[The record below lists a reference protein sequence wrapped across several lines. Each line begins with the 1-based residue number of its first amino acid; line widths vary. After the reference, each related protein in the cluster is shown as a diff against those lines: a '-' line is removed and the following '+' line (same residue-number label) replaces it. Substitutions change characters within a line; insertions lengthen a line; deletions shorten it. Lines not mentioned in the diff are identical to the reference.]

1 MSVFQTL
8 ATFCAPPMPL
18 PNQLC
23 HWPLWFLFLNCRH
36 SPWMLHRP
44 GPNVALL
51 FSECVCGSHQCKCKI
66 WNAETQSV
74 KIFWKK
80 NKKTSSLQLPHSL
93 TTLFRL
99 CWDVDKSGIS
109 DRESSA
115 LLAAWPAFW
124 SRSFHTLWRCW
135 DWCSSSSSHL

>member
-1 MSVFQTL
+1 
-8 ATFCAPPMPL
+8 
-18 PNQLC
+18 
-23 HWPLWFLFLNCRH
+23 
-36 SPWMLHRP
+36 MLHRP

-51 FSECVCGSHQCKCKI
+51 LTSASVAAI
-66 WNAETQSV
+66 NANAKYEMRKRKAS
-74 KIFWKK
+74 KYFEKK

-115 LLAAWPAFW
+115 LLAA
-124 SRSFHTLWRCW
+124 
-135 DWCSSSSSHL
+135 